1 MKKKI
6 YILLLFAL
14 SNILLKASN
23 NDLLLRETISNV
35 LNAYNQKNQDVLNE
49 YIDSK
54 FGIYYILNQNNQ
66 IYWIHRK
73 IICLTSNCMNSYNL
87 NTPYSQILLEQKLDS
102 LSFKNFSIYKKD
114 LHILTKTIRNYKQ
127 ENDLN
132 IKKLN
137 FQHIWEVESKS
148 VRVEIKLSDIDNFG
162 QEKFVFYLSLINK
175 RWHLT
180 IIDFS

>member
-1 MKKKI
+1 M
-6 YILLLFAL
+6 
-14 SNILLKASN
+14 KASN
-23 NDLLLRETISNV
+23 NDLLLRETINNV

-49 YIDSK
+49 YIDTK

-73 IICLTSNCMNSYNL
+73 IICLSSDCMNSYNL
-87 NTPYSQILLEQKLDS
+87 KTPYSQILLEQKLDS
-102 LSFKNFSIYKKD
+102 LSIGNSSIDKKD
-114 LHILTKTIRNYKQ
+114 LHILTKTIRNYRQ
-127 ENDLN
+127 GNDLN

-148 VRVEIKLSDIDNFG
+148 VRVEVRLSDINNFG
-162 QEKFVFYLSLINK
+162 QEKFVFYLSPINK
-175 RWHLT
+175 KWHLT